1 MTNVLVIVFEIIFLF
16 LIFGIIHTVL
26 ASKKIKLLFEE
37 KAGDLIAFYRLGY
50 NIISV
55 LSFAAIY
62 ALMPRIGT
70 NVYELNYPF
79 DFIIIIPQLLALA
92 GIFWSTKYFC
102 VKEFFGIS
110 QIVRWMKGEYD
121 KDDLDEEMT
130 FIIDGPY
137 KIIRHP
143 LYFFFIIFLGC
154 RPTMDLSYATLF
166 LCISAYFYIGSFY
179 EEKKLVEKFGDDYR
193 KYREKVPRLFPVK
206 SILSRNSVK

>member
-1 MTNVLVIVFEIIFLF
+1 
-16 LIFGIIHTVL
+16 
-26 ASKKIKLLFEE
+26 
-37 KAGDLIAFYRLGY
+37 
-50 NIISV
+50 
-55 LSFAAIY
+55 
-62 ALMPRIGT
+62 
-70 NVYELNYPF
+70 
-79 DFIIIIPQLLALA
+79 
-92 GIFWSTKYFC
+92 
-102 VKEFFGIS
+102 
-110 QIVRWMKGEYD
+110 MKGEYD